1 MTSRSYDVGQTVA
14 QRLEGNTQNSNPV
27 GRPFKSYMEESPKV
41 NSSSNS
47 VLNPAQNI
55 LQNLGSP
62 SWDSLMNQV
71 KSSQTLLGD
80 LNNDLNNKNL
90 KFKKSE
96 QNLIKRKLK
105 TASSYLKSADAK
117 LQKEAPSEASLQKP
131 LPLEKLAD
139 YIDEGQSNLSSVQK
153 KLMQLMKKGDTL
165 NPADFLLV
173 QLKLAHAQ
181 QEIEYTSMMVSK
193 LTDGL
198 RTMMNIQL

>member
-27 GRPFKSYMEESPKV
+27 GRPFKSYMEESPKI

-55 LQNLGSP
+55 LHNLGSP

-131 LPLEKLAD
+131 LPLDKLTD